1 MTAFVLVFALV
12 FTALQGALLAAIP
25 TIMPPGL
32 PLGVRV
38 PQAHTSDPVIA
49 TAVRRFRWGLVIAWL
64 VTAAVT
70 LGFSLS
76 GLAAFAVIV
85 PVLLNI
91 CLGLLALV
99 LSRRLIT
106 SAKREAD
113 WFAGVPVRVTAE
125 ITPVAYH
132 HPPLIWSA
140 LAAVVLAT
148 ATAVMVGIYPS
159 LPNPIPIHYAFDGTP
174 NGWAAK
180 SIWSVFGVLMIGTA
194 VVALLTGLSF
204 VAARF
209 STRAQ
214 ADDNAAQ
221 AALRTQVQRRLL
233 TSLLCQLSLVIALGI
248 SAIELSQR
256 LLPGAKWA
264 TGGSAIGMAALVLVV
279 VVLAV
284 ARARVQLRP
293 ANARAG
299 SSSRPDAADDD
310 AHWKAGVFYVNRHDP
325 SFVVPKRF
333 GIGWTINLGH
343 PGGAALGI
351 LLLLVVVGGVVAGV
365 WGAHAR

>member
-38 PQAHTSDPVIA
+38 PQAHASDSVIA
-49 TAVRRFRWGLVIAWL
+49 MAVRRFRWQLVIAWL

-76 GLAAFAVIV
+76 GLAAFAIIV

-106 SAKREAD
+106 SAKRDAN
-113 WFAGVPVRVTAE
+113 WFAGVPVRVSAE

-140 LAAVVLAT
+140 LAAIVLAT
-148 ATAVMVGIYPS
+148 ATAVMVGLYPT

-174 NGWAAK
+174 NGWAPK
-180 SIWSVFGVLMIGTA
+180 STWSVFGVLMIGTA

-204 VAARF
+204 VAAQF
-209 STRAQ
+209 SARPQSDDTEAQ
-214 ADDNAAQ
+214 AT
-221 AALRTQVQRRLL
+221 LRTRVQRKLL
-233 TSLLCQLSLVIALGI
+233 TSLLCQLSFVIAIGI
-248 SAIELSQR
+248 SAIALGPH

-264 TGGSAIGMAALVLVV
+264 TSGAAIGMVALIVV
-279 VVLAV
+279 VVISVVGRA
-284 ARARVQLRP
+284 ARQLRP
-293 ANARAG
+293 ANSRIEP
-299 SSSRPDAADDD
+299 SRRPDAADDD
-310 AHWKAGVFYVNRHDP
+310 AHWKGGILYINRNDP
-325 SFVVPKRF
+325 AFMVPKRF

-365 WGAHAR
+365 LGAHAR